1 MKVLLTTLLDVVGSV
16 LIVVAVALLAAELEV
31 TFWVRGLAVAGVGL
45 LVVSWVADGAP
56 VPWRKGHS

>member
-1 MKVLLTTLLDVVGSV
+1 MKGLLTTVLDVLGSV
-16 LIVVAVALLAAELEV
+16 LIVAALAVLAAELDV

-56 VPWRKGHS
+56 LPWRKGRS